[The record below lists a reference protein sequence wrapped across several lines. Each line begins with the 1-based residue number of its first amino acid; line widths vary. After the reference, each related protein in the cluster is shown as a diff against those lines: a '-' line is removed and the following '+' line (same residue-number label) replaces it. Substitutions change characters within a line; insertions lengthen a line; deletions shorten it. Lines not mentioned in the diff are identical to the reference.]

1 VGAVKAVWLSSTYY
15 LDPRVMALSAD
26 ADRLFVRS
34 IAYCGVAETRGFVP
48 DRALKTLGISAVF
61 RRKSELVSSGLW
73 VSVEGGIRLAGWENW
88 NRSGDDLLQRRES
101 DRNRQAKRRSLSR
114 DVSRDVTP
122 PEESREEKKESGDT
136 RASART
142 TKKKLSDIPDDWK
155 PNDTHRA
162 KAASRGVDLDH
173 EAEQMRTWAIGKGER
188 KANWDQ
194 AFHHWLG
201 NARPTWKSIDS
212 AASQTPDAARDWLKA
227 QWTAGTVKAIEERT
241 KLSYSVPDLP
251 DAIMTGEQAREF
263 HLKHR
268 RDWITEHAER
278 IIATIAKAVA

>member
-1 VGAVKAVWLSSTYY
+1 MKAVWLSSTYY

-73 VSVEGGIRLAGWENW
+73 VSVEGGIRLSGWENW

-101 DRNRQAKRRSLSR
+101 DRNRQARRRSLSR
-114 DVSRDVTP
+114 DTSRDVTP
-122 PEESREEKKESGDT
+122 PEESREEKKESGET

-201 NARPTWKSIDS
+201 NARPTWKS
-212 AASQTPDAARDWLKA
+212 AGTDAPTSSPAGAEQWLRG
-227 QWTAGTVKAIEERT
+227 QWT
-241 KLSYSVPDLP
+241 
-251 DAIMTGEQAREF
+251 TGS
-263 HLKHR
+263 
-268 RDWITEHAER
+268 
-278 IIATIAKAVA
+278 AKAVAERARLSYSAPDVPDNLNDPERIRTFMVSHARDWISANHAAALAALSQATA